1 VIARLTMSLR
11 MLARDWR
18 AGELKLLGLA
28 LVIAVT
34 SVTGIS
40 FFADRVRQAL
50 LRDAHQ
56 LLGGDLLITADHPLD
71 RAFAEEALRRGLT
84 VASRTRFI
92 SMSRR
97 GEATQLTGVK
107 AVTEGYPLRGK
118 LRIAPA
124 ANAPDAEA
132 KGIPAPGTVWV
143 DERLASALNA
153 ATESRLE
160 LGAAAF
166 TVSAIITLEPDRGV
180 SFFNLAPR
188 LIMNESDL
196 PRTELIQV
204 GSRVRYALLIAG
216 EPEVVDGYER
226 WARTRLARGESV
238 QGLESARPEISVGLE
253 RAQQFLGLTALLAVL
268 LAAVAIGLATRR
280 YSQRHLDNYAVM
292 RCLGAGQWQ
301 LFALFAWEFVVLG
314 AIAAAVG
321 CALGFATQQLLAGG
335 LTEFVAIRLPPPS
348 VLPAAQGVVLA
359 FVLLLGFALPPLLQ
373 LKDVP
378 ALRVLRR
385 DIGRPRERQLIA
397 YAVGLAALTGLIF
410 WQAGNVK
417 LGAYVLG
424 GFTAA
429 AITFAAIGYGGLRAA
444 ARAGRWGGVAW
455 RYGFANLGRRARS
468 GAIQILALALGLTAI
483 LLLTVTRADLLAAWR
498 AKTPPDAPNRF
509 ILNIQPEQRAP
520 IARFFRE
527 HGLPEPVIYPMVRG
541 RLVAINGK
549 EVSAER
555 YEELRT
561 RRLVE
566 REFNLSFMVALPSHN
581 RVSAGRW
588 FTPEDRARGAFS
600 VEEGIARTLGI
611 ELGDRLTWSVGGRSF
626 SAPVTNIRRLDWDS
640 MQVNFFVITTPP
652 LLEPFPT
659 SYLTSFH
666 LPDADAPAMGQLA
679 QAFPNLTIVDMSL
692 VLRQVL
698 GVIEKIVQAV
708 QVVFLFALAAGVLVL
723 FAALMATED
732 ERVREAA
739 LLRALGASRAQ
750 VAAAQRIE
758 FLAIGLVAGILSAAG
773 AAAIGTL
780 IAERVLNLPYT
791 VSLWLWVLGPALGG
805 ACVALHAFAG
815 ARAALSRPP
824 VAALREAG

>member
-1 VIARLTMSLR
+1 MARLAMSLR

-18 AGELKLLGLA
+18 AGELKLLALA

-34 SVTGIS
+34 TVTGVS

-71 RAFAEEALRRGLT
+71 PAFAEEALRRGLET
-84 VASRTRFI
+84 ASRTRFI

-97 GEATQLTGVK
+97 EDATQLTGVK

-124 ANAPDAEA
+124 AHAPDAEA
-132 KGIPAPGTVWV
+132 KGIPSPGTVWI

-153 ATESRLE
+153 AAGSRLE
-160 LGAAAF
+160 LGAATFA
-166 TVSAIITLEPDRGV
+166 VSAIITLEPDRGV

-188 LIMNESDL
+188 LMMNESDL

-204 GSRVRYALLIAG
+204 GSRVRYALLVAG
-216 EPEVVDGYER
+216 ERERVEDYER
-226 WARTRLARGESV
+226 WAKARLGRGESV
-238 QGLESARPEISVGLE
+238 QGLEAARPEISVGLE
-253 RAQQFLGLTALLAVL
+253 RARQFLGLTALLAVM

-280 YSQRHLDNYAVM
+280 FSQRHLDNYAVM
-292 RCLGAGQWQ
+292 RCLGASQWQ
-301 LFALFAWEFVVLG
+301 LFALFAWEFVAVG
-314 AIAAAVG
+314 AIAALAG
-321 CALGFATQQLLAGG
+321 CALGYATQQLLSGG
-335 LTEFVAIRLPPPS
+335 LTEFVAITLPQPS
-348 VLPAAQGVVLA
+348 ALPAVQGAVLA

-378 ALRVLRR
+378 ALLVLRR

-397 YAVGLAALTGLIF
+397 YAVGLTALTGLVF
-410 WQAGNVK
+410 WQAGDVK

-424 GFTAA
+424 GFAGA
-429 AITFAAIGYGGLRAA
+429 AILFGALGYAGLRVA
-444 ARAGRWGGVAW
+444 ARAGRRGSVAW
-455 RYGFANLGRRARS
+455 RYGFANLGRRARAS
-468 GAIQILALALGLTAI
+468 AIQILALALGLTAI

-509 ILNIQPEQRAP
+509 ILNIQPEQRDP
-520 IARFFRE
+520 VERFFRE
-527 HGLPEPVIYPMVRG
+527 HGLPAPAIYPMVRG
-541 RLVAINGK
+541 RLVAIN
-549 EVSAER
+549 EERVSAEQ

-566 REFNLSFMVALPSHN
+566 REFNLSFMDELPSHN

-588 FTPEDRARGAFS
+588 FTSQDRARGALS

-611 ELGDRLTWSVGGRSF
+611 ELGDCLTWSVGGRTF
-626 SAPVTNIRRLDWDS
+626 AAPVTNIRRLDWDS
-640 MQVNFFVITTPP
+640 MQVNFFVIATPP
-652 LLEPFPT
+652 LLEPYPT

-666 LPDADAPAMGQLA
+666 LPEADAAAMGELA
-679 QAFPNLTIVDMSL
+679 RAFPNLTIVDMSL
-692 VLRQVL
+692 ILRQVL
-698 GVIEKIVQAV
+698 GVIEKVVQAV
-708 QVVFLFALAAGVLVL
+708 QVVFLFALAAGLVVL

-750 VAAAQRIE
+750 VAAAQRVE
-758 FLAIGLVAGILSAAG
+758 FMAIGLAAGILSAAG
-773 AAAIGTL
+773 AAAIGQL
-780 IAERVLNLPYT
+780 IAERVLSLPYT
-791 VSLWLWVLGPALGG
+791 VSPWLWVLGPALGA

-824 VAALREAG
+824 VAALREAE

>member
-1 VIARLTMSLR
+1 MTRFAMSLR

-18 AGELKLLGLA
+18 AGELKVLALA

-34 SVTGIS
+34 SVTGVA

-50 LRDAHQ
+50 FRDAHQ
-56 LLGGDLLITADHPLD
+56 LLGGDLLITADHPID
-71 RAFAEEALRRGLT
+71 PAFAGEALRRGLA
-84 VASRTRFI
+84 VAFRTRFI

-124 ANAPDAEA
+124 VNAPDAEA
-132 KGIPAPGTVWV
+132 TGIPARGTVWI

-153 ATESRLE
+153 VTGSRLE
-160 LGAAAF
+160 LGAATF

-188 LIMNESDL
+188 LMMNESDL
-196 PRTELIQV
+196 RQTELIQV
-204 GSRVRYALLIAG
+204 GSRVGYALLLAG
-216 EPEVVDGYER
+216 ERQALDEYER
-226 WARTRLARGESV
+226 WAKARLGRGERI
-238 QGLESARPEISVGLE
+238 QGLESARPEIRVGLE
-253 RAQQFLGLTALLAVL
+253 RARQFLGLTALLAVM

-292 RCLGAGQWQ
+292 RCLGASQWQ
-301 LFALFAWEFVVLG
+301 LFALFAWEFVALG
-314 AIAAAVG
+314 AIAAAAG
-321 CALGFATQQLLAGG
+321 CALGFATQQLLSGG
-335 LTEFVAIRLPPPS
+335 LTEFVAVTLPPPS
-348 VLPAAQGVVLA
+348 ALPAAQGVVLA

-373 LKDVP
+373 LKGVP

-385 DIGRPRERQLIA
+385 DIGRPHERQLIA
-397 YAVGLAALTGLIF
+397 YAVGLAALTGLVL
-410 WQAGNVK
+410 WQAGDAK
-417 LGAYVLG
+417 LGAYFLG
-424 GFTAA
+424 GFAAA
-429 AITFAAIGYGGLRAA
+429 AILFVALAYAGLRAA

-455 RYGFANLGRRARS
+455 RYGLANLRRRARAS
-468 GAIQILALALGLTAI
+468 AIQILALAVGLTAI
-483 LLLTVTRADLLAAWR
+483 LLLTVIRADLIAAWR

-520 IARFFRE
+520 VARFFRE
-527 HGLPEPVIYPMVRG
+527 HGLPEPAIYPMVRG
-541 RLVAINGK
+541 RLVAIND
-549 EVSAER
+549 ERVSAEQ

-566 REFNLSFMVALPSHN
+566 REFNLSFMDGLPSHN

-588 FTPEDRARGAFS
+588 FTLEDRARGAFS

-611 ELGDRLTWSVGGRSF
+611 ELGDRLTWSVGGRTF

-640 MQVNFFVITTPP
+640 MQVNFFVIATPP
-652 LLEPFPT
+652 LLEPYPT

-666 LPDADAPAMGQLA
+666 LPDANASAMGELA
-679 QAFPNLTIVDMSL
+679 RIFPNLTIVDMSL
-692 VLRQVL
+692 ILRQVL
-698 GVIEKIVQAV
+698 AVIEKVVQAV
-708 QVVFLFALAAGVLVL
+708 QVVFLFALAAGLLVL

-750 VAAAQRIE
+750 VASAQRVE
-758 FLAIGLVAGILSAAG
+758 FVAIGLIGGILAAAG
-773 AAAIGTL
+773 AAAIGAL
-780 IAERVLNLPYT
+780 IAERVLNLPYA
-791 VSLWLWVLGPALGG
+791 VSPWLWLLGPALG
-805 ACVALHAFAG
+805 ATCVALHALAS

-824 VAALREAG
+824 VAALREAD